1 MKKLIFSISLIFCAA
16 CAGILLDNCTG
27 SAQAA
32 PEEPALRDV
41 FKDKF
46 LIGSSVNARQV
57 AGLDPSAD
65 SIVRK
70 HFNTLVAENVMKSE
84 SLNPSQGVYDWAQA
98 DSFVAY
104 ADSLGMNV
112 VGHCLVWHSQL
123 APWFP
128 LDAEGKYVS
137 ADTLKARMRTYI
149 TDVMTRYKGKVDGW
163 DVVNEAILEDGSYR
177 KSPFYEILGEEYIPY
192 AFQLAHEADPNAA
205 LYINDYGMNNPAKR
219 DKYVQIVNDL
229 KKRGLRID
237 AIGMQGHMGMDYP
250 DFDEFEQ
257 SIVAFAGTGCNVMI
271 TEWEM
276 SALPTVHHSANIAD
290 TVAFKASLNPY
301 PDSLPADVD
310 SIWNDRMERFMD
322 IILEHSDAVS
332 RVNFWGISDGDSWK
346 NNWPMPGRK
355 EYPLAFGRDYK
366 MKPFMKNVVKKL
378 TSPSNKKDE

>member
-1 MKKLIFSISLIFCAA
+1 MRKFIFPIAFILGAA
-16 CAGILLDNCTG
+16 LAGFMLDSCTG
-27 SAQAA
+27 STQAA
-32 PEEPALRDV
+32 PDEPSLRDV

-46 LIGSSVNARQV
+46 LIGSSVNDRQV
-57 AGLDPSAD
+57 AGLDPGAD

-70 HFNTLVAENVMKSE
+70 HFSTLVAENVMKSE
-84 SLNPSQGVYDWAQA
+84 SLNPAQGVYNWAPA

-104 ADSLGMNV
+104 ANRRGVNV

-123 APWFP
+123 ASWFAV
-128 LDAEGKYVS
+128 DADGKYVS

-149 TDVMTRYKGKVDGW
+149 TDVVTRYKGKVDGW

-177 KSPFYEILGEEYIPY
+177 KSPFYEILGEEFIPY
-192 AFQLAHEADPNAA
+192 AFQLAHEADPDAA

-250 DFDEFEQ
+250 EFDEFEQ

-271 TEWEM
+271 TEWDM

-290 TVAFKASLNPY
+290 TVAFKASFNPY
-301 PDSLPADVD
+301 PDSLPADID
-310 SIWNDRMERFMD
+310 SIWNSRMEKFMD
-322 IILEHSDAVS
+322 IILKHSDAVS

-346 NNWPMPGRK
+346 NDWPIHGRK
-355 EYPLAFGRDYK
+355 EYPLAFDRNYK
-366 MKPFMKNVVKKL
+366 MKPFLQRTIEKL
-378 TSPSNKKDE
+378 ASSATTEN

>member
-1 MKKLIFSISLIFCAA
+1 MRNFIFSIVFIFGAA
-16 CAGILLDNCTG
+16 LTGFLLDSCAG
-27 SAQAA
+27 SAQTA
-32 PEEPALRDV
+32 PDEPSLRDV

-46 LIGSSVNARQV
+46 LIGSSVNERQV
-57 AGLDPSAD
+57 AGLDPKAD

-84 SLNPSQGVYDWAQA
+84 SLNPAQGVYNWAPA

-104 ADSLGMNV
+104 ANRQGMNV

-128 LDAEGKYVS
+128 LDSEGNYVC

-149 TDVMTRYKGKVDGW
+149 TDVVTRYKGKVDGW

-177 KSPFYEILGEEYIPY
+177 KSPFYEILGEEFIPY
-192 AFQLAHEADPNAA
+192 AFQLAHEADPDAA
-205 LYINDYGMNNPAKR
+205 LYINDYGMNNPVKR

-250 DFDEFEQ
+250 EFDEFEQ
-257 SIVAFAGTGCNVMI
+257 SIVAFAGTGCSVMV
-271 TEWEM
+271 TEWDM
-276 SALPTVHHSANIAD
+276 SALPTVHHSANVAD

-310 SIWNDRMERFMD
+310 SIWNSRMEKFMD
-322 IILEHSDAVS
+322 IILKHSDAVS

-346 NNWPMPGRK
+346 NDWPVHGRR
-355 EYPLAFGRDYK
+355 EYPLAFGRNYK
-366 MKPFMKNVVKKL
+366 MKPFMQKTIEKL
-378 TSPSNKKDE
+378 TSSATTEN

>member
-1 MKKLIFSISLIFCAA
+1 MRKFILPIAFILGAA
-16 CAGILLDNCTG
+16 LAGFMLDSCTG

-32 PEEPALRDV
+32 PDEPSLRDV

-46 LIGSSVNARQV
+46 LIGSSVNDRQV
-57 AGLDPSAD
+57 AGLDPGAD

-70 HFNTLVAENVMKSE
+70 HFSTLVAENVMKSE
-84 SLNPSQGVYDWAQA
+84 SLNPAQGVYNWAPA

-104 ADSLGMNV
+104 ANRRGVNV

-123 APWFP
+123 ASWFAV
-128 LDAEGKYVS
+128 DADGKYVS

-149 TDVMTRYKGKVDGW
+149 TDVVTRYKGKVDGW

-177 KSPFYEILGEEYIPY
+177 KSPFYEILGEEFIPY
-192 AFQLAHEADPNAA
+192 AFQLAHEADPDAA

-250 DFDEFEQ
+250 EFDEFEQ

-271 TEWEM
+271 TEWDM

-290 TVAFKASLNPY
+290 TVAFKASFNPY
-301 PDSLPADVD
+301 PDSLPADID
-310 SIWNDRMERFMD
+310 SIWNSRMGKFMD
-322 IILEHSDAVS
+322 IILKHSDAVS

-346 NNWPMPGRK
+346 NDWPIHGRK
-355 EYPLAFGRDYK
+355 EYPLAFDRDYK
-366 MKPFMKNVVKKL
+366 MKPFLQRTIEKL
-378 TSPSNKKDE
+378 ASSATTEN